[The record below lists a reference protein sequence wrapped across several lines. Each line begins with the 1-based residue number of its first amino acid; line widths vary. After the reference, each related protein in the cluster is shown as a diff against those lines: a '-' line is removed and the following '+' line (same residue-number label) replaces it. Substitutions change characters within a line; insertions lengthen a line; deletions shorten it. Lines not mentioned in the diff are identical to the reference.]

1 MPFKNVKSY
10 FVFTSAQRT
19 GLLLL
24 FVLIILIQAFLF
36 FVDFSTE
43 KTISSE
49 EKQWLSLQT
58 QVDSLKKNQSL
69 QRFRIYPFNPNFI
82 TDYKGYQLGMSVEE
96 IDRLL
101 EFRSQNRF
109 VNSAEEFQNVTKVSD
124 SLLAKISPYF
134 KFPDWVNKR
143 KSTVLNQST
152 TKKVFDKKPSVVLK
166 DINQATAEDLIK
178 VYGVGPVL
186 SERILR
192 ERNKLGSFVDMGQL
206 AEIWGLSEEVVVE
219 IKRNFTVLSKAE
231 IKKVNINEA
240 SVKELSNFP
249 YFKYALAKEIVIFRS
264 MNGGIKNA
272 EDLEKI
278 NGFPINKIKTIALYL
293 DF

>member
-69 QRFRIYPFNPNFI
+69 QKFRIYPFNPNFI

-192 ERNKLGSFVDMGQL
+192 ERNKLGSFVDMEQL